1 MNWETLTDAQNG
13 ETIFYSAGL
22 TPEPFA
28 GDSDAIVVTVRDKY
42 SPTITTVKQT
52 VTLRDPTATAYYQR
66 FAASNTT

>member
-28 GDSDAIVVTVRDKY
+28 GDSDAIVVTV
-42 SPTITTVKQT
+42 TVVST
-52 VTLRDPTATAYYQR
+52 SLY
-66 FAASNTT
+66 